1 MTIRATQALSLLA
14 IDPAGLRGLWLRA
27 RAGPVRDAVM
37 AALALPLPVRRLHPS
52 IADDALYGGLD
63 LAATLAA
70 GRQVRTNGLL
80 ETPAALILTMAERC
94 TPGLA
99 ARLATALDTPAH
111 CLIALDEGTEDES
124 LPAPLAD
131 RLGLFLDLSETV
143 WSEDD
148 PIILDIQAIESA
160 RLHLP
165 QITTPKDT
173 ATTLTR
179 AAAALGIASL
189 RAPSLALAAAR
200 AAAAWRGGDTVTNDD
215 LRLAAELVYAHR
227 AIPQPDNPEQ
237 SPPPPEQPDTPPD
250 DRDTRPQDQ
259 TTIPED
265 ILIAAVLAALPPGLI
280 AALNAG
286 RAAQAAKGATGTGGA
301 KSGNRRGRPLPSRA
315 GRLGTGAR
323 IDLVATLRAAA
334 PWQAVRRR
342 QLAVAPAVPPTPAP
356 SPRGGGEAPGHVRT
370 ATNPSAAA
378 SRRIATQAPPSPRVG
393 EGWGGGAAHP
403 DLSTPRLHIR
413 PADIRLKRYIETSDR
428 VLIFAVDA
436 SGSAAFARLAE
447 AKGAVEL
454 LLAAAYARRD
464 HVALIA
470 FRGASADLILP
481 PTRSLVQTKRRLAGL
496 PGGGGTPLA
505 HGLQLSLAT
514 ATQAR
519 ARGMTPTI
527 ALLTDGRGN
536 IALNGAADRAQ
547 ADTDATQIA
556 RIIRAAGLSAVII
569 DTGTR
574 PQPAL
579 AALARTMAAP
589 YVALPRADAHR
600 LSAVL
605 GQALA

>member
-1 MTIRATQALSLLA
+1 MTLRATQALALLA
-14 IDPAGLRGLWLRA
+14 IDPAGLKGLWLRA

-37 AALALPLPVRRLHPS
+37 AALSLPMPQRRLHPN

-70 GRQVRTNGLL
+70 GHQVHTPGLL
-80 ETPAALILTMAERC
+80 HNPAALILTMAERC

-99 ARLATALDTPAH
+99 ARLASALDTPAH

-124 LPAPLAD
+124 LPAPLSD
-131 RLGLFLDLSETV
+131 RLALFLDLSDTV
-143 WSEDD
+143 WSEDY
-148 PIILDIQAIESA
+148 PTTLDHKALANA
-160 RLHLP
+160 RVRLP
-165 QITTPKDT
+165 HITTPKD
-173 ATTLTR
+173 AASTLAR
-179 AAAALGIASL
+179 AATALGIASL

-200 AAAAWRGGDTVTNDD
+200 AAAAWRGGDTVTDAD

-227 AIPQPDNPEQ
+227 VLPQPENN
-237 SPPPPEQPDTPPD
+237 PPPPENEPPPPD
-250 DRDTRPQDQ
+250 DTPNESRDQQQ
-259 TTIPED
+259 TDIPED
-265 ILIAAVLAALPPGLI
+265 ILIAAARAALPPDLL

-286 RAAQAAKGATGTGGA
+286 RAAQAAKGASGTGAA

-334 PWQAVRRR
+334 PWQGLRRS
-342 QLAVAPAVPPTPAP
+342 QHAAALTIPPTPTP
-356 SPRGGGEAPGHVRT
+356 SPQGGGEALRPARP
-370 ATNPSAAA
+370 AK
-378 SRRIATQAPPSPRVG
+378 IATPARPAPPSPPVG
-393 EGWGGGAAHP
+393 EGWGGGATAAG
-403 DLSTPRLHIR
+403 TRLHIR

-428 VLIFAVDA
+428 VLIFTVDA

-470 FRGASADLILP
+470 FRGTQADLILP

-505 HGLQLSLAT
+505 HGLQLAMAT

-536 IALNGAADRAQ
+536 IALNGEPNRAQ
-547 ADTDATQIA
+547 ADTDATLIA
-556 RIIRAAGLSAVII
+556 RAVQATGLSAVVI

-579 AALARTMAAP
+579 AQLARAMSAP
-589 YVALPRADAHR
+589 YIALPRADAHR

-605 GQALA
+605 SQALA